1 MRRIA
6 VLAALPLLATIA
18 LAGCGGSSSST
29 SSQAV
34 LVTGGFGKSPVV
46 KIPSEKAADKLKV
59 TTLVRGSGQA
69 LTKTDAFV
77 GNFAIYVWSGHSHK
91 LLQSTFKTGTPTLFS
106 GQLLPG
112 LETALIG
119 QKMGSRVVAVIPPA
133 DGFGKTGDPN
143 AGIKGTDTLVFVVDM
158 LHDFGPTA
166 SVSGSQVSA
175 GKGLP
180 TVSDTSGAAPTVKIP
195 SGKAPT
201 ALVSK
206 VLIKGT
212 GPAVAEGD
220 TVVVQY
226 TGVNWRTTQVF
237 DASWK
242 HGTNGEPFGFTIG
255 ASPSQV
261 ISGWDK
267 GLVGQTVGSRIL
279 LVVPPAD
286 GYGKTGNPQAGIK
299 GTDDLVFV
307 VDVLGTFNAHSAAS

>member
-18 LAGCGGSSSST
+18 LAGCGGSSSSSA
-29 SSQAV
+29 SSAV
-34 LVTGGFGKSPVV
+34 TVTGGFGKSPVV

-69 LTKTDAFV
+69 LSKTDAFV
-77 GNFAIYVWSGHSHK
+77 GNFAIYLWSGSSHK

-112 LETALIG
+112 LETALVG

-133 DGFGKTGDPN
+133 DGFGKSGDPQ
-143 AGIKGTDTLVFVVDM
+143 AGIKPTDTLVFVVDM
-158 LHDFGPTA
+158 LHDFGPKA
-166 SVSGSQVSA
+166 SVSGQQASA

-180 TVSDTSGAAPTVKIP
+180 TVTDTTGAAPTVKIP

-206 VLIKGT
+206 TLIKGT
-212 GPAVAEGD
+212 GPAVAQGD
-220 TVVVQY
+220 AVVVQS
-226 TGVNWRTTQVF
+226 TGVNWRTGQVF

-261 ISGWDK
+261 ITGWDK
-267 GLVGQTVGSRIL
+267 GLAGQTVGSRIL

-286 GYGKTGNPQAGIK
+286 GYGKTGNAQAGIK

-307 VDVLGTFNAHSAAS
+307 VDILGTFNGSSKAS

>member
-18 LAGCGGSSSST
+18 LAGCGGSSSSSA
-29 SSQAV
+29 SSAV
-34 LVTGGFGKSPVV
+34 TVTGGFGKSPVV

-69 LTKTDAFV
+69 LSKADAFV
-77 GNFAIYVWSGHSHK
+77 GNFAIYLWSGSSHK

-112 LETALIG
+112 LETALVG

-133 DGFGKTGDPN
+133 EGFGKSGDPQ
-143 AGIKGTDTLVFVVDM
+143 AGIKPTDTLVFVVDM
-158 LHDFGPTA
+158 LHDFGPKA
-166 SVSGSQVSA
+166 SVSGQQASA

-180 TVSDTSGAAPTVKIP
+180 TVTDTTGAAPTVKIP

-201 ALVSK
+201 SLVSK

-226 TGVNWRTTQVF
+226 TGVNWRTGQVF

-242 HGTNGEPFGFTIG
+242 HGTAGQPFGFTIG

-261 ISGWDK
+261 IPGWDK
-267 GLVGQTVGSRIL
+267 GLAGQTVGTRVL
-279 LVVPPAD
+279 LVIPPAD
-286 GYGKTGNPQAGIK
+286 GYGKTGNAQAGIK
-299 GTDDLVFV
+299 GSDDLVFV
-307 VDVLGTFNAHSAAS
+307 VDVLGAFNAHSTAG

>member
-18 LAGCGGSSSST
+18 LAGCGGSSSSSA
-29 SSQAV
+29 SSAV
-34 LVTGGFGKSPVV
+34 TVTGGFGKSPVV

-69 LTKTDAFV
+69 LSKTDAFV
-77 GNFAIYVWSGHSHK
+77 GNFAIYLWSGSSHK

-112 LETALIG
+112 LETALVG

-133 DGFGKTGDPN
+133 DGFGKSGDPQ
-143 AGIKGTDTLVFVVDM
+143 AGIKPTDTLVFVVDM
-158 LHDFGPTA
+158 LHDFGPKA
-166 SVSGSQVSA
+166 SVSGQQASA

-180 TVSDTSGAAPTVKIP
+180 TVTDTTGAAPTVKIP

-206 VLIKGT
+206 TLIKGT
-212 GPAVAEGD
+212 GPAVAQGD

-226 TGVNWRTTQVF
+226 TGVNWRTGQVF

-242 HGTNGEPFGFTIG
+242 HGTAGQPFGFTIG

-261 ISGWDK
+261 IMGWDR
-267 GLVGQTVGSRIL
+267 GLAGQTVGSRIL

-286 GYGKTGNPQAGIK
+286 GYGKTGNAQAGIK

-307 VDVLGTFNAHSAAS
+307 VDILGTFNAHSAAS